1 MSNPGR
7 DARSPAGN
15 GTASPVPSHTWIG
28 RTPHPSTDGLPSNP
42 PLYYQ
47 PYNTQPALQHRPEQK
62 SVSIPRNVPH
72 ENDESNASASLHH
85 APNQPYTQT
94 SVGQV
99 NQQSTRL
106 QIQAESGTHPQ
117 WTTALSHPGH
127 HDQRVG
133 SSFQHQFA
141 QPLRFDP
148 SSSSHP
154 THYSGQLDRGAGFAQ
169 VNTPTSPARHV
180 SYQWIPEQLPPPQPR
195 YSFPEQAQPY
205 AMKHTTDTAHLLAS
219 LQAPRLRDSLPPPEP
234 SPPLHPQPG
243 NIPFP
248 KESLGL
254 LQASSAVQDVPEEE
268 GETSIDEVY
277 ESQDDSNATEVDQH
291 TTTPRKRGRGR
302 QSSDPNPRR
311 KRRRR
316 TGKRGGWSKGMQL
329 GHRPAIDPGPEF
341 AQLYQDAHNA
351 WIELNIDEALELCL
365 KAIAI
370 NPEIY
375 AAHALL
381 SEIYFH
387 KGEDEKGIAAL
398 FSGAHSIPTDPDVWR
413 RVATAC
419 LERSTGDQQRALQ
432 QASYCYARMVSKNG
446 KDWDA
451 RLQRASVNKQLGN
464 YRKAVS
470 DLETILEHNPRDS
483 DAMRLIADICVETRD
498 LPKAIALYEEA
509 LDHYKRVGFEGE
521 EEFTWAD
528 VLVYVQLLAQEE
540 PPDEALSNSISV
552 LKRLSRWLLGRQ
564 DESYWDE
571 YTEDDR
577 EWDSEDDPRRTEV
590 PHFVSGRYS
599 ADSYGPGLPLELRA
613 RLGMLRLRQGPH
625 QLEEALAHFEWLE
638 ADARDEDAALWQYH
652 DLFFE
657 VAQALHDVKEH
668 NQALRYLEALK
679 DARACEDLPEFW
691 LLIAA
696 NSYLCGNKEQ
706 AIDCYEEARSL
717 DENGIEART
726 QLSKLYAD
734 MGDKGQAMECAR
746 EAVMIADNSVKKT
759 ERRKYER
766 REQRLAREDAENAL
780 RHAYKMPGRVDSGIP
795 INELEERLQRPP
807 NSRRRKTAKELIA
820 RIARDTAS
828 GASLRTANN
837 DPKANNNNEAPADGA
852 TEGEQASTTE
862 TSKKP
867 RKKPATRRVRQAAL
881 ANPKR
886 VTVEERE
893 AHRTET
899 INNLYQTL
907 LDNTEAMRAGDRIAR
922 HVWID
927 CADSLI
933 IDFRTNRTFFPGER
947 NAKKRTPFDKDM
959 RQANRLQSETQDP
972 DPDIPLPSVESLHP
986 TTYRDISFD
995 EWLDVFLEY
1004 AVILANELTPSEST
1018 PDAIETQR
1026 HRSYAIIRAA
1036 MDCVIWYN
1044 DPRSMVLIHTA
1055 WLICTLSLRDENT
1068 LFNVVLR
1075 WFVRKYQ
1082 FCTDAYRLFAALN
1095 LLYPHPTHK
1104 DGKEGQVHA
1113 AAFRSGPSQ
1122 KFWFRQIMIMD
1133 ANLPPDY
1140 NPEGFGPVP
1149 SNMRN
1154 LEKEIR
1160 RDDVDGGGPGM
1171 GSGTNEQVRSL
1182 QEMDVVLLSLYGH
1195 ILYAGNSFP
1204 SALSYFFRAL
1214 SLDPKNPIVLLSV
1227 ALCYLHELLKRQN
1240 LDRHMYA
1247 LQGWAFFEEYVD
1259 ARREWAS
1266 TQDEKLQKVV
1276 EREIELN
1283 RARCWQMLGLSDLAV
1298 RGYEKLFPENP
1309 VFVPPSRSNDAATAS
1324 TATGDLI
1331 DPELL
1336 RMDKSQQEQVD
1347 TVTTS
1352 PTRTGQEQTREMSP
1366 VGQDEDVDEARRHHE
1381 NGLEDTKEASGFS
1394 MEAAYAVQTMYA
1406 LSGNALLARE
1416 ITEKYLVV

>member
-1 MSNPGR
+1 MP
-7 DARSPAGN
+7 P
-15 GTASPVPSHTWIG
+15 PS
-28 RTPHPSTDGLPSNP
+28 
-42 PLYYQ
+42 YQ
-47 PYNTQPALQHRPEQK
+47 PYIVQRTPQQVPEQQN
-62 SVSIPRNVPH
+62 VPTQRDVPH
-72 ENDESNASASLHH
+72 ENDQSNVLPSQYRAQSQSHTLTEMS
-85 APNQPYTQT
+85 P
-94 SVGQV
+94 V
-99 NQQSTRL
+99 NEQSTRL
-106 QIQAESGTHPQ
+106 PVQSGHVTVSK
-117 WTTALSHPGH
+117 WNTTLSHQGQH
-127 HDQRVG
+127 NQSVG
-133 SSFQHQFA
+133 FSFQHQNL
-141 QPLRFDP
+141 QPLRFNP
-148 SSSSHP
+148 SSTSQS
-154 THYSGQLDRGAGFAQ
+154 THYSGPPVSSPAFAQ
-169 VNTPTSPARHV
+169 VHPSTRHAENV
-180 SYQWIPEQLPPPQPR
+180 SYQWLPRQLPPPHPQYP
-195 YSFPEQAQPY
+195 FPAQPQLY
-205 AMKHTTDTAHLLAS
+205 ALNYATDSAQPLAS
-219 LQAPRLRDSLPPPEP
+219 VQTPRLGQSMPPAEPTTTSGPPP
-234 SPPLHPQPG
+234 SY
-243 NIPFP
+243 IPFP
-248 KESLGL
+248 KEKLGPL
-254 LQASSAVQDVPEEE
+254 KSSSMTHDLQEREA
-268 GETSIDEVY
+268 ETSADEVY
-277 ESQDDSNATEVDQH
+277 ESMDDANATEVDH
-291 TTTPRKRGRGR
+291 ETATPRKRGRGR
-302 QSSDPNPRR
+302 QSSDVNPRR

-387 KGEDEKGIAAL
+387 RGEDEKGIAAL

-432 QASYCYARMVSKNG
+432 QASYCYARIISKSG
-446 KDWDA
+446 KDWEA

-464 YRKAVS
+464 YRKAIS

-483 DAMRLIADICVETRD
+483 DAMRLVADICVETRD

-509 LDHYKRVGFEGE
+509 LDHYKQIGTQGE

-528 VLVYVQLLAQEE
+528 VLVYVQLLAQDE
-540 PPDEALSNSISV
+540 PPDEALSNSIAV

-564 DESYWDE
+564 DETYWDE

-577 EWDSEDDPRRTEV
+577 EWDSEDNPRRTEV
-590 PHFVSGRYS
+590 PLFVPGKYP

-613 RLGMLRLRQGPH
+613 RLGMLRLKQGPH

-638 ADARDEDAALWQYH
+638 ADARDIDAALWQYH

-679 DARACEDLPEFW
+679 DAKACEDIPEFW
-691 LLIAA
+691 ILIAA

-706 AIDCYEEARSL
+706 AIECYEEARSL

-734 MGDKGQAMECAR
+734 IGDKTQAMECAR
-746 EAVMIADNSVKKT
+746 EAVMIADNSIKKT

-780 RHAYKMPGRVDSGIP
+780 RDAYKMPGRVDSGVP

-807 NSRRRKTAKELIA
+807 ASRQRKTASELIA
-820 RIARDTAS
+820 RIAKDTAS
-828 GASLRTANN
+828 GASLRTTNN
-837 DPKANNNNEAPADGA
+837 DPN
-852 TEGEQASTTE
+852 ASTTE
-862 TSKKP
+862 ITPDVNTEDAQASRNEKVRRP
-867 RKKPATRRVRQAAL
+867 RKELATRRVRQAAL

-886 VTVEERE
+886 MTVEERE

-907 LDNTEAMRAGDRIAR
+907 LDNTDAMRSGDRVAR

-959 RQANRLQSETQDP
+959 RQASRLQSETHEL
-972 DPDIPLPSVESLHP
+972 DPDIPVPSVESLHP
-986 TTYRDISFD
+986 TTYRDISFE

-1004 AVILANELTPSEST
+1004 AVILADELSPSESS

-1026 HRSYAIIRAA
+1026 QRSYAIIRAA

-1044 DPRSMVLIHTA
+1044 DAPSMVLIHTA
-1055 WLICTLSLRDENT
+1055 WLICALSLRDEST
-1068 LFNVVLR
+1068 LFNIVLR

-1095 LLYPHPTHK
+1095 LLYPHSTHK
-1104 DGKEGQVHA
+1104 GGKEGQVHA

-1133 ANLPPDY
+1133 SNLPPDY

-1154 LEKEIR
+1154 LDKEIR
-1160 RDDVDGGGPGM
+1160 RDDVDGGGLGM
-1171 GSGTNEQVRSL
+1171 DSGSNDKVHTL

-1214 SLDPKNPIVLLSV
+1214 SLDPKNPMILLSV

-1266 TQDEKLQKVV
+1266 GKDEELQKVI

-1298 RGYEKLFPENP
+1298 RGYEKLLPENP
-1309 VFVPPSRSNDAATAS
+1309 VHAPASDPDPAATS
-1324 TATGDLI
+1324 TSEAAADSI

-1336 RMDKSQQEQVD
+1336 RMDQSQQEQVG
-1347 TVTTS
+1347 TATS
-1352 PTRTGQEQTREMSP
+1352 QKPTEQHQAQETSTNGRE
-1366 VGQDEDVDEARRHHE
+1366 EDIEEESSRHETNPEDKKEVVD
-1381 NGLEDTKEASGFS
+1381 FS
-1394 MEAAYAVQTMYA
+1394 MEAAYAIQTMYA

>member
-1 MSNPGR
+1 MANPDR
-7 DARSPAGN
+7 DGPSPAGDGTPSSVNSRTWEN
-15 GTASPVPSHTWIG
+15 GASRESANGFT
-28 RTPHPSTDGLPSNP
+28 L
-42 PLYYQ
+42 
-47 PYNTQPALQHRPEQK
+47 
-62 SVSIPRNVPH
+62 SIPPSYYHSDTTQSLPQHIPDHQNVSTQGNLPQG
-72 ENDESNASASLHH
+72 HH
-85 APNQPYTQT
+85 QSSVPPSQYYAPSQSYYPTINQL
-94 SVGQV
+94 
-99 NQQSTRL
+99 NQQSTRFL
-106 QIQAESGTHPQ
+106 AQGGHGTESQRNTAASHSGNHDPPVGPSIQQQIPHPPRLDP
-117 WTTALSHPGH
+117 A
-127 HDQRVG
+127 G
-133 SSFQHQFA
+133 SSYST
-141 QPLRFDP
+141 D
-148 SSSSHP
+148 
-154 THYSGQLDRGAGFAQ
+154 YSGQPISRPAFSQ
-169 VNTPTSPARHV
+169 VHCSTSQVENAP
-180 SYQWIPEQLPPPQPR
+180 YQWISRQLPPPQPR
-195 YSFPEQAQPY
+195 YSFPVQPQPY
-205 AMKHTTDTAHLLAS
+205 ALNHSIDATQLAAS
-219 LQAPRLRDSLPPPEP
+219 LQAPRLQKSVAPAEPIARSEPPPTY
-234 SPPLHPQPG
+234 
-243 NIPFP
+243 IPFH
-248 KESLGL
+248 KEKLEL
-254 LQASSAVQDVPEEE
+254 LKTSSATDDQQEQEP
-268 GETSIDEVY
+268 ETSADEVY
-277 ESQDDSNATEVDQH
+277 ESMDDVNATEDDQN
-291 TTTPRKRGRGR
+291 TTTSRKRGRGR
-302 QSSDPNPRR
+302 QSSGVNPRR

-341 AQLYQDAHNA
+341 AQLYQDAHDA
-351 WIELNIDEALELCL
+351 WIELNIDEALEFCL

-432 QASYCYARMVSKNG
+432 QASYCYARIISKSG
-446 KDWDA
+446 KDWEA

-464 YRKAVS
+464 YRKAIS
-470 DLETILEHNPRDS
+470 DLETILEHKPRDS
-483 DAMRLIADICVETRD
+483 DAMRLVADICVETRD
-498 LPKAIALYEEA
+498 LSKAIALYEEA
-509 LDHYKRVGFEGE
+509 LDHYKQHGFQGE

-540 PPDEALSNSISV
+540 PLEMALSNSIAV

-564 DESYWDE
+564 DETYWDD

-590 PHFVSGRYS
+590 PLFVPGKYP

-613 RLGMLRLRQGPH
+613 RLGMLRLKQGP
-625 QLEEALAHFEWLE
+625 QELEEALAHFEWLE
-638 ADARDEDAALWQYH
+638 ADARDIDAALWQYH

-657 VAQALHDVKEH
+657 VAQALHDIKEH

-679 DARACEDLPEFW
+679 DAKACEDVPEFW
-691 LLIAA
+691 ILIAA

-706 AIDCYEEARSL
+706 AIECYEEARSL

-734 MGDKGQAMECAR
+734 LGDKGQAMECAR
-746 EAVMIADNSVKKT
+746 EAVIIADNSLKKT

-766 REQRLAREDAENAL
+766 KEQRLAREDAENAL
-780 RHAYKMPGRVDSGIP
+780 RDAYKMPGQVDSGIP
-795 INELEERLQRPP
+795 VNELEKRLQRPP
-807 NSRRRKTAKELIA
+807 TYRQRKTASELIA
-820 RIARDTAS
+820 RIAKDTAS
-828 GASLRTANN
+828 GASLRTINN
-837 DPKANNNNEAPADGA
+837 DLNASA
-852 TEGEQASTTE
+852 TGDTEDAQAS
-862 TSKKP
+862 KDDKP
-867 RKKPATRRVRQAAL
+867 RRPRKEPSTRRVRQAAL
-881 ANPKR
+881 SNPKR
-886 VTVEERE
+886 LTVEERE

-907 LDNTEAMRAGDRIAR
+907 LDNTDAMRAGDRVAR
-922 HVWID
+922 HVWMD

-933 IDFRTNRTFFPGER
+933 IDFRTNRAFFPGER

-959 RQANRLQSETQDP
+959 RLASRTQNEANEL
-972 DPDIPLPSVESLHP
+972 DPDIPMPSVESFNP
-986 TTYRDISFD
+986 TTYRDISFE

-1004 AVILANELTPSEST
+1004 AVILANELTLSESS

-1044 DPRSMVLIHTA
+1044 DPPSMLLIHTT
-1055 WLICTLSLRDENT
+1055 WLICALSLRDENT

-1075 WFVRKYQ
+1075 WFARKYQ

-1095 LLYPHPTHK
+1095 LIYPHPTHK

-1113 AAFRSGPSQ
+1113 AAFRAGPSQ

-1133 ANLPPDY
+1133 ANLPSNY
-1140 NPEGFGPVP
+1140 SPEGFGPVP

-1154 LEKEIR
+1154 LAKEMR
-1160 RDDVDGGGPGM
+1160 RDDADGGGLVM
-1171 GSGTNEQVRSL
+1171 GSGANDKAPTL

-1214 SLDPKNPIVLLSV
+1214 SLDPKNPIILLSV

-1247 LQGWAFFEEYVD
+1247 LQGWSFFEEYVD
-1259 ARREWAS
+1259 SRRAWAS
-1266 TQDEKLQKVV
+1266 TKDEKLQNVV

-1298 RGYEKLFPENP
+1298 RSYEKLLPENP
-1309 VFVPPSRSNDAATAS
+1309 VSSPTSVSDPTSKAAAEM
-1324 TATGDLI
+1324 I

-1336 RMDKSQQEQVD
+1336 RMDESQQEQVD
-1347 TVTTS
+1347 TATDPKPTEHEETQETS
-1352 PTRTGQEQTREMSP
+1352 LDDGPEKDMHEANTERETIP
-1366 VGQDEDVDEARRHHE
+1366 EDSVEAADF
-1381 NGLEDTKEASGFS
+1381 N
-1394 MEAAYAVQTMYA
+1394 MEAAYAIQTMYA
-1406 LSGNALLARE
+1406 LSGNALMARE